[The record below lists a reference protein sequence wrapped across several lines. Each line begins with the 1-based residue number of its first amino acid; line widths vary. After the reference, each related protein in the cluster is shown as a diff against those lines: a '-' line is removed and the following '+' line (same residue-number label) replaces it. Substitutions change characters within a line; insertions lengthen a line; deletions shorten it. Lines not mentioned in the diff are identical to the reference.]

1 MNSYEVFTDQELI
14 SALKSGNQAAFEE
27 IYERNWTVLYRSA
40 YNVLR
45 EEAGSLDVVQ
55 EVFIWFWE
63 HRERLEVN
71 SIKGYLLTAVKYKV
85 ANYLRSGKVRA
96 SFYEGIPKVD
106 LDLAFPNE
114 ALEVKELSAMI
125 RHFTEELPDRC
136 KEVFRLS
143 RQEYLTNK
151 EIAVRLGITEKTVE
165 NQINKAIKKLK
176 NNLGRFS
183 VFLSL

>member
-1 MNSYEVFTDQELI
+1 MNSYAVFTDQELI
-14 SALKSGNQAAFEE
+14 ISMKSGNQMAFEE
-27 IYERNWTVLYRSA
+27 IYERHWSVLYRSA

-63 HRERLEVN
+63 HRDQLEVN
-71 SIKGYLLTAVKYKV
+71 SIRGYLLTAVKYKV

-96 SFYEGIPKVD
+96 SFYEAIPKVD
-106 LDLAFPNE
+106 LDAVFPNE
-114 ALEVKELSAMI
+114 ELEVKELREMI
-125 RHFTEELPDRC
+125 NRFTEELPDRC

-143 RQEYLTNK
+143 REEYLTNK
-151 EIAVRLGITEKTVE
+151 EIAARLGITEKTVE

-176 NNLGRFS
+176 TNLGKLS

>member
-14 SALKSGNQAAFEE
+14 ISMKSGDQAAFDE
-27 IYERNWTVLYRSA
+27 IYERHWSVLYRSA

-55 EVFIWFWE
+55 DVFIWFWE
-63 HRERLEVN
+63 HRASLEVS

-85 ANYLRSGKVRA
+85 ANYLRSGKLRA
-96 SFYEGIPKVD
+96 SFYEAIPKVD
-106 LDLAFPNE
+106 LDSVFPNE
-114 ALEVKELSAMI
+114 VLEVKELRAMI
-125 RHFTEELPDRC
+125 SRFTEELPDRC
-136 KEVFRLS
+136 REVFQLS
-143 RQEYLTNK
+143 REEYLTNK
-151 EIAVRLGITEKTVE
+151 EIAERLGITEKTVE

-176 NNLGRFS
+176 TNLGKLS